1 MTSIAA
7 YDFVKSTVKSAYF
20 SVSVI
25 CSAWLAALMSGS
37 VLVIVAG
44 LVAYLRPLL
53 LVSLLTQDSAAKE
66 PRQIK
71 AGLFSRFS
79 LHNLSFQ
86 NFSLA
91 LAR

>member
-7 YDFVKSTVKSAYF
+7 YDFVKSTVKSEYF
-20 SVSVI
+20 SASVI
-25 CSAWLAALMSGS
+25 FAAWLAALMSGS

-53 LVSLLTQDSAAKE
+53 LVSLFTQDSAAKE
-66 PRQIK
+66 PRKIE
-71 AGLFSRFS
+71 ADLLSRFS
-79 LHNLSFQ
+79 FH